1 MISKEEVMDVLR
13 TINDPELNLNLVEL
27 GLIYGVEISPEN
39 NVVVKL
45 TMTTPFC
52 PYAPQILKETE
63 EKLKAISGVQ
73 EVKLELQW
81 DPPWIPGMM
90 SEDAKAKTGF
100 DMYE

>member
-1 MISKEEVMDVLR
+1 MISKEQVMDVLR

-27 GLIYGVEISPEN
+27 GLIYGVEVSEQNEII
-39 NVVVKL
+39 VKL

-63 EKLKAISGVQ
+63 DKLKAMPEVK

-81 DPPWIPGMM
+81 DPPWAPGMM
-90 SEDAKAKTGF
+90 DEEAKAKTGF